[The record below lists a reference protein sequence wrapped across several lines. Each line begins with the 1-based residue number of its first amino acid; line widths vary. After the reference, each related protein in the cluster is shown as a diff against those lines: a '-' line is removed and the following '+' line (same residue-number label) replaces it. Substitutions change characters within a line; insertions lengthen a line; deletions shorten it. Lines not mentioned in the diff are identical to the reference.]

1 MSQNSRNRERWRL
14 KARDGCGMRVPS
26 KHTLKVISRP
36 CFTSHFCCYAYQCQL
51 CLETPKNMS
60 NCLSALGTLL
70 SPRVILSNQI
80 QPFWSKRIC
89 WRIYNVRIPPPNLPC
104 EPNSQSTPAHL
115 NRDTQLLGF
124 GSRWC
129 DVHCVT
135 HKCCS
140 YSISPALLK
149 HLVSAFTS
157 KAGHQ
162 TKQDRSLDFRGQIC
176 TICYIILCYIILY

>member
-1 MSQNSRNRERWRL
+1 M
-14 KARDGCGMRVPS
+14 A
-26 KHTLKVISRP
+26 
-36 CFTSHFCCYAYQCQL
+36 
-51 CLETPKNMS
+51 LE
-60 NCLSALGTLL
+60 
-70 SPRVILSNQI
+70 
-80 QPFWSKRIC
+80 SKRWLRHESAFQTHIESDKLFMFHFSLMVYAVTLTSANCASKLPKIC
-89 WRIYNVRIPPPNLPC
+89 QTACETAAHRSTWGAAQSKGHLVQPNPTFLEQTNLLQALQCKNPPPNLPC

-115 NRDTQLLGF
+115 NRDTQLVGF

-162 TKQDRSLDFRGQIC
+162 TKQDRRLDCRG
-176 TICYIILCYIILY
+176 

>member
-1 MSQNSRNRERWRL
+1 MAVANVLEQSKQGKVALESKRWLRHESAFQTHIESD
-14 KARDGCGMRVPS
+14 KQAM
-26 KHTLKVISRP
+26 
-36 CFTSHFCCYAYQCQL
+36 FHFSLLLL
-51 CLETPKNMS
+51 CLPVPTVPRNSQKYVKLPVSTWDPAQSKGHLVQPNPTFLEQTNLLEDLQCKN
-60 NCLSALGTLL
+60 
-70 SPRVILSNQI
+70 
-80 QPFWSKRIC
+80 
-89 WRIYNVRIPPPNLPC
+89 PPPNLPC

-162 TKQDRSLDFRGQIC
+162 TKQDRSLDCRG
-176 TICYIILCYIILY
+176 